1 MLGNDIVDLKL
12 AKTQSNWQRSGFL
25 NKIFTKQEQFYIRSS
40 ENPDRLVWLLWS
52 MKEAAY
58 KIHNRI
64 TGVRNFAPTS
74 LECSIRQ
81 EDLKKGAV
89 CIDAETYYTES
100 DINDDYVHTVASCLK
115 NHCVNVKTAIY
126 KAPNLLADYKNTSAA
141 CVSHHGRYL
150 ALVY

>member
-1 MLGNDIVDLKL
+1 MLGNDIVDFKL

-25 NKIFTKQEQFYIRSS
+25 NKIYTEQEQFYIRSA
-40 ENPDRLVWLLWS
+40 ENPDKMVWLFWS

-64 TGVRNFAPTS
+64 TDVRNFAPTS
-74 LECSIRQ
+74 LECNIRQ
-81 EDLKKGAV
+81 EDLKNGMV
-89 CIDAETYYTES
+89 CVDAETYYTES
-100 DINDDYVHTVASCLK
+100 EINDDYVHTIATCFENQFLD
-115 NHCVNVKTAIY
+115 VKTKIY
-126 KAPNLLADYKNTSAA
+126 KAPDLFTDYRNTNPA